1 MFLVSYTSLFEE
13 NLSVSKFRNS
23 DLSNLAFLHFSV
35 ARGPGDNSGTFP
47 IQTSVLCRDFHWSK
61 LAPKYTF

>member
-35 ARGPGDNSGTFP
+35 ARGLVTIRGPFP
-47 IQTSVLCRDFHWSK
+47 YKRLYFAAIFIGQN
-61 LAPKYTF
+61 

>member
-23 DLSNLAFLHFSV
+23 DLSNKPFYTLVWRVGLV
-35 ARGPGDNSGTFP
+35 TIRGPFP
-47 IQTSVLCRDFHWSK
+47 YKRLYFAAIFIGQN
-61 LAPKYTF
+61 